1 MILTDK
7 NTIINRYI
15 RKKIAQYKQRKA
27 EIVSSDWPI
36 ERVGAHQRI
45 HPILMFLLRVKSK
58 LSGLTYEFVNENRVD
73 VKSGKTVVYAIT
85 HIGKFDYEMLVEACD
100 IFAYPFAGD
109 WELMYATVDDYF
121 LRANGVL
128 WVDTNDKE
136 DRQNSFKFMIKALKQ
151 GIPMLIYPEAIW
163 NLTANLPIMKIF
175 PGAIQAAKECNV
187 PVIPIAIEQR
197 GKHFLLNVGEEL
209 DFSNTEERVAV
220 QMLRDTLATLKWEIW
235 EYLPQERRADI
246 PNGYYEKFVQERLAE
261 CDGFTKKLVEGR
273 MFRDKTD
280 REILAI
286 KRDLDRLRS
295 GKKCVDEIY
304 AEYKEEKSLLLTRAI
319 PIDRI

>member
-7 NTIINRYI
+7 NTITNRYI
-15 RKKIAQYKQRKA
+15 RKKITQYKQNKA
-27 EIVSSDWPI
+27 ELVTSDKPI
-36 ERVGAHQRI
+36 EGVEAHRHV

-58 LSGLTYEFVNENRVD
+58 LSGLTYEFVNDKRVD
-73 VKSGKTVVYAIT
+73 SKSDKTVIYAIS

-128 WVDTNDKE
+128 WVDTSDKE

-163 NLTANLPIMKIF
+163 NLTENLPMMKIF
-175 PGAIQAAKECNV
+175 PGAVQAAKECNV
-187 PVIPIAIEQR
+187 PIIPIAIEQR
-197 GKHFLLNVGEEL
+197 GKHFLFNVGEEM
-209 DFSNTEERVAV
+209 DFTDVEENVAV
-220 QMLRDTLATLKWEIW
+220 QTLRDTLATLKWEIW
-235 EYLPQERRADI
+235 EYLPREKRVAI
-246 PNGYYEKFVQERLAE
+246 PSGYHEKFVQERLAE
-261 CDGFTKKLVEGR
+261 CAGFTKELVEGR

-280 REILAI
+280 REIAAI
-286 KRDLDRLRS
+286 KRDLERVRRR
-295 GKKCVDEIY
+295 KTE
-304 AEYKEEKSLLLTRAI
+304 
-319 PIDRI
+319 

>member
-7 NTIINRYI
+7 DTLANRYV
-15 RKKIAQYKQRKA
+15 RKKITQYKQKKA
-27 EIVSSDWPI
+27 DIVASTRLI
-36 ERVGAHQRI
+36 KGVEFHRRL
-45 HPILMFLLRVKSK
+45 HPLLMFLLRVKSK
-58 LSGLTYEFVNENRVD
+58 LSGLTYEFVNKKRVD
-73 VKSGKTVVYAIT
+73 VKRGKTVVYAIT

-151 GIPMLIYPEAIW
+151 GIPMLIYPEGIW
-163 NLTANLPIMKIF
+163 NLTANLPMMKIF
-175 PGAIQAAKECNV
+175 PGAVQAAKECNV

-197 GKHFLLNVGEEL
+197 GKHFLLNVGNEL
-209 DFSNTEERVAV
+209 DFADAEEGVAV
-220 QMLRDTLATLKWEIW
+220 QTLRDTLATLKWEIW
-235 EYLPQERRADI
+235 EHLPREKRIEI
-246 PNGYYEKFVQERLAE
+246 PEGYHEKFVQQRLAE
-261 CDGFTKKLVEGR
+261 CAGFTQELVEGR

-280 REILAI
+280 REIVAI
-286 KRDLDRLRS
+286 ERDLERLR
-295 GKKCVDEIY
+295 KK
-304 AEYKEEKSLLLTRAI
+304 SS
-319 PIDRI
+319 

>member
-7 NTIINRYI
+7 NTITNRYI
-15 RKKIAQYKQRKA
+15 RKKITQYKQKKA
-27 EIVSSDWPI
+27 QLIASDLPI
-36 ERVGAHQRI
+36 KGVDMHRRI
-45 HPILMFLLRVKSK
+45 HPILMFLLRVKSR
-58 LSGLTYEFVNENRVD
+58 LSGLTYEFVSEKRVD
-73 VKSGKTVVYAIT
+73 VKRGKTVVYAIT

-128 WVDTNDKE
+128 WVDTSDKE

-151 GIPMLIYPEAIW
+151 GISMLIYPEAIW
-163 NLTANLPIMKIF
+163 NLTENLPMMKIF
-175 PGAIQAAKECNV
+175 SGAIQAAKECNV
-187 PVIPIAIEQR
+187 PIIPIAIEQR

-209 DFSNTEERVAV
+209 DFSNTEESVAV

-261 CDGFTKKLVEGR
+261 CAGFTKELVEGR
-273 MFRDKTD
+273 IFRDKTD
-280 REILAI
+280 REIAAI
-286 KRDLDRLRS
+286 EKDLKSLRS
-295 GKKCVDEIY
+295 
-304 AEYKEEKSLLLTRAI
+304 AR
-319 PIDRI
+319 

>member
-7 NTIINRYI
+7 NTITNRYI
-15 RKKIAQYKQRKA
+15 RKKVTQYKQKKA
-27 EIVSSDWPI
+27 QLIASDLPI
-36 ERVGAHQRI
+36 KGVDMHRRI
-45 HPILMFLLRVKSK
+45 HPILMFLLRVKSR
-58 LSGLTYEFVNENRVD
+58 LSGLTYEFVSEKRVD

-128 WVDTNDKE
+128 WVDTSDKE

-163 NLTANLPIMKIF
+163 NLTENLPMMKIF
-175 PGAIQAAKECNV
+175 PGAVQAAKECNV
-187 PVIPIAIEQR
+187 SIVPIAIEQR
-197 GKHFLLNVGEEL
+197 GKHFLINVGDEM
-209 DFSNTEERVAV
+209 DFADTEEGLAV

-235 EYLPQERRADI
+235 EYLPKEKRSDI
-246 PNGYYEKFVQERLAE
+246 PIDYHEKFVEERLTE
-261 CDGFTKKLVEGR
+261 CAGFTKELVEGR

-286 KRDLDRLRS
+286 KRDLERL
-295 GKKCVDEIY
+295 K
-304 AEYKEEKSLLLTRAI
+304 L
-319 PIDRI
+319 